1 MNLRTL
7 VASSTALMFGVAIVL
22 MSLLS
27 VSDPAKVYPSGPTYV
42 QADYFLP
49 YPGLLPDSPFY
60 KLKALRDK
68 ILLLFTRQ
76 GEDKA
81 KMYLSL
87 ADKRLGAVSALS
99 EGNQLNLAVSTL
111 TKAEKYLLQ
120 SVEETVLLQKQGKDV
135 KSLLLTLTKAA
146 NKHLEVADSLIL
158 KTDNQNRLTVDE
170 TKRLTLQLQ
179 ERITQ
184 AFRDSK

>member
-7 VASSTALMFGVAIVL
+7 VASSAALVFGVAIVL

-27 VSDPAKVYPSGPTYV
+27 VSDPAKVYPSAPYV
-42 QADYFLP
+42 QVDYFLP

-68 ILLLFTRQ
+68 IILTFTRQ
-76 GEDKA
+76 GAEKVE
-81 KMYLSL
+81 MYLNL
-87 ADKRLGAVSALS
+87 ADKRLGAVVALS
-99 EGNQLNLAVSTL
+99 EGNQLSLAVSTL

-120 SVEETVLLQKQGKDV
+120 SVEETILLQKQGKDV
-135 KSLLLTLTKAA
+135 KSLLLTLTKATR
-146 NKHLEVADSLIL
+146 KHLEVADSLIL
-158 KTDNQNRLTVDE
+158 KTESQNRLTIEE

-179 ERITQ
+179 ERVTQ